1 MIDFRFT
8 ARAGAFELRA
18 AASAR
23 TPGIIGVFGPSGA
36 GKTTLLR
43 AVAGL
48 APLASGAICLDGAPL
63 AGRPE
68 ERRIAYVFQDNRLFP
83 HLSVEKNLFYG
94 QTRAPLPHRLRT
106 DDVIQALGLGA
117 LLARST
123 RFLSGGEQ
131 KRVALGRALLSQP
144 RMILMDEPLAGI
156 DAARKSEI
164 VQLIRLARARFNATI
179 LFVTHEIDDIAA
191 MADDIILVD
200 KGQIVG
206 FGDARDVFADPT
218 GPLGDRED
226 ARTLIDAVIDRT
238 ESAMGVSIMA
248 AGAIKLTMPWT
259 PQSPGARVRL
269 QIFASDVTQAA
280 IIPEAIS
287 TQNVLPAKV
296 FSGRARP
303 DRLALVALDTPAG
316 AVLSTVTQQSAARL
330 ALSPGVD
337 VFALVK
343 ASSFSPREHL

>member
-1 MIDFRFT
+1 MIELRFT
-8 ARAGAFELRA
+8 ARAGAFDLRA
-18 AASAR
+18 SASAR
-23 TPGIIGVFGPSGA
+23 TPGIVGVFGPSGA

-43 AVAGL
+43 AIAGL
-48 APLASGAICLDGAPL
+48 APLASGAITLDGAPL
-63 AGRPE
+63 VGRPE

-83 HLSVEKNLFYG
+83 HLSVEQNLLFG
-94 QTRAPLPHRLRT
+94 QKRAPLPHRLRT
-106 DDVIQALGLGA
+106 DDVIQALGLTA
-117 LLARST
+117 LLGRST
-123 RFLSGGEQ
+123 RYLSGGEQ

-144 RMILMDEPLAGI
+144 RLILMDEPLAGV
-156 DAARKSEI
+156 DAARKAEI

-191 MADDIILVD
+191 LADDLILVD

-206 FGDARDVFADPT
+206 FGNARDVFADPN

-226 ARTLIDAVIDRT
+226 ARTLIDAVIERND
-238 ESAMGVSIMA
+238 AALGISIMA
-248 AGAIKLTMPWT
+248 AGAVKLTMPWS
-259 PQSPGARVRL
+259 PQPIGTRVRL
-269 QIFASDVTQAA
+269 QIFARDVTLAA
-280 IIPEAIS
+280 KLPEAIS

-296 FSGRARP
+296 FSVRARP

-330 ALSPGVD
+330 ALSQGVD